1 MKRFSVARLHHCSPV
16 IFIILW
22 PVISVNNFS
31 WYFFTINQTPELQN
45 LTLKQQNPKLY
56 NYTHIISITLS
67 QPKNQHTVICIT
79 LNTPVYISQ

>member
-45 LTLKQQNPKLY
+45 LTLKQPNSKIQNC
-56 NYTHIISITLS
+56 ITIHTSSALHFLS
-67 QPKNQHTVICIT
+67 QKTNIQ
-79 LNTPVYISQ
+79 